1 MPAKA
6 ALAQQLL
13 EHAWSARVAD
23 GGAHRPWPWADT
35 HPVARLRVPRLQ
47 LTQIVL
53 AGDAG
58 RPLAF
63 GPGWAEASAAPGTPG
78 TTIISGHR
86 DSHFRWLR
94 DLRDGDVVE
103 LESARAGAS
112 GTGDVTAYRVVARE
126 VVDSR
131 TQRLATTDD
140 ALVLVTC
147 WPFDALAPGG
157 PLRYTVTLLPEP
169 AARDGR

>member
-6 ALAQQLL
+6 ALAQHLL
-13 EHAWSARVAD
+13 EDAWTARIAD

-35 HPVARLRVPRLQ
+35 HPVARLRVSRLQ
-47 LTQIVL
+47 IAQIVL

-86 DSHFRWLR
+86 DSHFGWLR
-94 DLRDGDVVE
+94 ELRDGDLVE
-103 LESARAGAS
+103 LETGRGVGAW
-112 GTGDVTAYRVVARE
+112 RVVARD

-131 TQRLATTDD
+131 THRLAVTGD

-157 PLRYTVTLLPEP
+157 PLRYVVTLAP
-169 AARDGR
+169 AA

>member
-6 ALAQQLL
+6 ALAQHLL
-13 EHAWSARVAD
+13 ESAWTARLAD

-35 HPVARLRVPRLQ
+35 HPVARLRAPRLNVS
-47 LTQIVL
+47 QIVL

-63 GPGWAEASAAPGTPG
+63 GPGWAEASAAPGTAG
-78 TTIISGHR
+78 TTIVSGHR
-86 DSHFRWLR
+86 DSHFGWLR
-94 DLRDGDVVE
+94 DLHAGDIVE
-103 LESARAGAS
+103 LESARGGAA
-112 GTGDVTAYRVVARE
+112 VTRYRVVATQ

-131 TQRLATTDD
+131 THRLATSGD

-147 WPFDALAPGG
+147 YPFDALAPGG
-157 PLRYTVTLLPEP
+157 SLRYVVTLAR
-169 AARDGR
+169 AA